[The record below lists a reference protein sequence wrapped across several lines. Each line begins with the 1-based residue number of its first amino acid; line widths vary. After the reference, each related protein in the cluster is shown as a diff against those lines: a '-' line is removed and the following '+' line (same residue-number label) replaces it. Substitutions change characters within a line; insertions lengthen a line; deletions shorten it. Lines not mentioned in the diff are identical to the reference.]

1 MFKVIS
7 SPRIEVN
14 EIISFIKDSS
24 QGNLIRLAMTAP
36 TKNLTE
42 GVAKSSWFRPNKEP
56 PAKGFWDAL
65 SQTVLILF
73 ARLSTHN
80 RSHHVHVLGTA
91 HSQMGREGTGQGCPW
106 DNPNST
112 GCCRQTG
119 GIWPIKPVLERRSQC
134 TSSHFGC
141 ERTAA
146 GRTPRKGG

>member
-42 GVAKSSWFRPNKEP
+42 GVAKPSWFRPNKEP

-80 RSHHVHVLGTA
+80 RSHHVHVLGKA
-91 HSQMGREGTGQGCPW
+91 HSQMGREGTGKAAH
-106 DNPNST
+106 
-112 GCCRQTG
+112 
-119 GIWPIKPVLERRSQC
+119 GIIPTPLAAVDKLGE
-134 TSSHFGC
+134 FG
-141 ERTAA
+141 
-146 GRTPRKGG
+146 P